1 MSEMG
6 PEPTLH
12 WELFPLFSMATH
24 DLQAQCLAVS
34 TQTSDGFVE
43 YALVNVSRLQSLQ
56 EILNYEAGG
65 FGGGKAWDKIGRE
78 DAEGA
83 RP

>member
-6 PEPTLH
+6 PEPGLH

-24 DLQAQCLAVS
+24 DLQALCLAVS

-43 YALVNVSRLQSLQ
+43 YALVNVSRL
-56 EILNYEAGG
+56 
-65 FGGGKAWDKIGRE
+65 
-78 DAEGA
+78 
-83 RP
+83 